1 MIWTCGVALC
11 STAKKQLVPLSDWK
25 GMLRYSDHVVGEA
38 IEMYRRDC
46 AMGLEGIVC
55 KRASAPYRQGRS
67 NAWVKVKCRNREEFV
82 VIGWTL
88 PQGHRTGVG
97 SLSVGYYSASGE
109 RHYVGGVG
117 AGFNPHELSV
127 LRAQL
132 DRIPGTAPRRV
143 WYAGDPLHRM
153 IRWVRPELVVEV
165 EYAGWS
171 RSGRLGQPVFL
182 GILED
187 KSPEE
192 VVREIADPRA
202 ARIAVTSHSGG
213 VSRNG

>member
-82 VIGWTL
+82 V
-88 PQGHRTGVG
+88 
-97 SLSVGYYSASGE
+97 SGE